1 MKDKDRAGK
10 PPEKKP
16 DPVSGLPAPEVSAP
30 TAVPRGYQWLF
41 RLLAAGLVL
50 LPLVLLEL
58 GLRAGGYGHPASFF
72 LPREIGGKTVLVE
85 NTWFGL
91 SFFPPA
97 QARSPSPLVVQNPKP
112 PGVCRIFLFG
122 ESAAMGDPR
131 PAYGVGRCLEALL
144 RARFPQ
150 TQFEVVCVAMTAIN
164 SHGLL
169 PIARECARYQGD
181 LWIIYTGHNE
191 FVGPFGANTVFG
203 PAAPPNWLVRSY
215 LALQRTRTGQ
225 WLVTLARRLNH
236 SDNAQAAWGG
246 MRVFL
251 DQQVSPAD
259 PRKERI
265 YASFRRN
272 LEDIVRV
279 ARRRGVPVVLS
290 SVACNLKDCAPFASM
305 HAPGPPSPR
314 RGQWEGHLADGL
326 TYMDEGKTARALE
339 EYRAAAEFDPLYA
352 EEHFRLGQCLLAL
365 KHTDDAAQSFRRA
378 RDLDAL
384 IFRAD
389 TRINRIIR
397 EVAGRYEGRGVAF
410 VDAEQALAPLSAS
423 GIAGEECFY
432 EHVHLNFEGNYQLAR
447 ALAEQAVASLP
458 RRLLAGPGAPEAARN
473 AGFSRQQPGQMAP
486 GPEASWEGPEACA
499 RDLGFTDW
507 NRRTILEDIERRLS
521 DAPFTNQ
528 ADHAVSHQKLETR
541 LAECKGRLR
550 PQAVP
555 AARLTYE
562 QAIARR
568 PRDHWLHH
576 NYAEFLA
583 AIGEL
588 PQAAEQMRM
597 VCELVPQHYSGH
609 LQLGRLLARQGRF
622 DAAAKAF
629 EAALAARPGY
639 GDVYVELGQVRARQ
653 RRFAEAFE
661 AYSLAEHSNVDPARI
676 CLLRAQV
683 FDEQEKRTEAV
694 QSLREAIRLRPA
706 YWEAHD
712 RLGLELAVQG
722 KFHEAGMEFEEVVRL
737 RPDQAE
743 GHLNLGIALARQA
756 RFDEALTQ
764 FETTRRLEPQNEKA
778 RDFIEA
784 VKQRKRGNAR

>member
-1 MKDKDRAGK
+1 MKDKHRTGTA
-10 PPEKKP
+10 PEKKP
-16 DPVSGLPAPEVSAP
+16 DPVSEPPAPAVPAP
-30 TAVPRGYQWLF
+30 AGVPRGYQWLF
-41 RLLAAGLVL
+41 RVLAAGLVL

-58 GLRAGGYGHPASFF
+58 GLRAGGFGHPTSFF
-72 LPREIGGKTVLVE
+72 LPREIGGKAVLVE

-97 QARSPSPLVVQNPKP
+97 QARSPSPLVVQTPKP
-112 PGVCRIFLFG
+112 KGVCRIFLFG

-131 PAYGVGRCLEALL
+131 PAYGMGRCLEALL
-144 RARFPQ
+144 RARFPER
-150 TQFEVVCVAMTAIN
+150 QFEVVCVGTTAIN

-272 LEDIVRV
+272 LADIVRV

-290 SVACNLKDCAPFASM
+290 SVACNLKDCAPFASV
-305 HAPGPPSPR
+305 HAPALQSPNQVEWER
-314 RGQWEGHLADGL
+314 RFQTGL
-326 TYMDEGKTARALE
+326 TNLERGDFTQALE
-339 EYRAAAEFDPLYA
+339 PFQAAAQLSPLYA
-352 EEHFRLGQCLLAL
+352 EGPFRLGQCFLGMTN
-365 KHTDDAAQSFRRA
+365 TDAAAQSFRRA

-389 TRINRIIR
+389 TRINRVIR

-410 VDAEQALAPLSAS
+410 LDAEQALAPLSAS
-423 GIAGEECFY
+423 RITGEECFY

-447 ALAEQAVASLP
+447 ALAEKAVACLP
-458 RRLLAGPGAPEAARN
+458 RQVVAGP
-473 AGFSRQQPGQMAP
+473 Q
-486 GPEASWEGPEACA
+486 ASWEGPEACA
-499 RDLGFTDW
+499 RDLGLTDW
-507 NRRTILEDIERRLS
+507 NRGTILEDIKRRIS

-528 ADHAVSHQKLETR
+528 ADHAVSLRKLETR
-541 LAECKGRLR
+541 LAECNGRLR
-550 PQAVP
+550 PQAVR
-555 AARLTYE
+555 AARLVYQ
-562 QAIARR
+562 QAIQKQ
-568 PRDHWLHH
+568 PGDHWLHH

-583 AIGEL
+583 AVGDL
-588 PQAAEQMRM
+588 AQAAEQMRM
-597 VCELVPQHYSGH
+597 VCDLLPQHYSGH
-609 LQLGRLLARQGRF
+609 LQLGRLLAKQGRF
-622 DAAAKAF
+622 DEAAKAF

-639 GDVYVELGQVRARQ
+639 GDVYVELGEVRARQ
-653 RRFAEAFE
+653 GRFDEALQ
-661 AYSLAEHSNVDPARI
+661 AYSLAERSNVDPARI

-683 FDEQEKRTEAV
+683 FEEQEKRHEAV

-743 GHLNLGIALARQA
+743 GHLNLGIALARQS
-756 RFDEALTQ
+756 RFDEALAQ

-778 RDFIEA
+778 REFIEA
-784 VKQRKRGNAR
+784 VKARKATGASQ

>member
-1 MKDKDRAGK
+1 MKDKHRAGK

-16 DPVSGLPAPEVSAP
+16 DPVSGLPPPEVPAP
-30 TAVPRGYQWLF
+30 IAVPRAYQWLF

-58 GLRAGGYGHPASFF
+58 GLRAGGFGHPTSFF
-72 LPREIGGKTVLVE
+72 LPREIGGKAVLVE

-97 QARSPSPLVVQNPKP
+97 QARSPSPLVLQTPKP
-112 PGVCRIFLFG
+112 KGVCRIFLFG

-131 PAYGVGRCLEALL
+131 PAYGMGRCLEALL
-144 RARFPQ
+144 RARFPER
-150 TQFEVVCVAMTAIN
+150 QFEVVCVGSTAIN

-272 LEDIVRV
+272 LEDMVRV
-279 ARRRGVPVVLS
+279 ATRAGVPVVLS
-290 SVACNLKDCAPFASM
+290 SVACNLKDCAPFASV
-305 HAPGPPSPR
+305 HAPALQSPS
-314 RGQWEGHLADGL
+314 QAEWEKRFQTGL
-326 TYMDEGKTARALE
+326 TNLERGDFTQALQQFH
-339 EYRAAAEFDPLYA
+339 AAAQLSPLYA
-352 EEHFRLGQCLLAL
+352 EGLFRLGQCLLRTTS
-365 KHTDDAAQSFRRA
+365 TDAAAQSFRRA
-378 RDLDAL
+378 RDSDSLP
-384 IFRAD
+384 FRAD
-389 TRINRIIR
+389 TVINRIIR
-397 EVAGRYEGRGVAF
+397 EVAGRYAGQAVVF
-410 VDAEQALAPLSAS
+410 LDAEAALAPLSAS
-423 GIAGEECFY
+423 RVTGDECFY

-447 ALAEQAVASLP
+447 SLADKAVALLP
-458 RRLLAGPGAPEAARN
+458 GRLSGGGNP
-473 AGFSRQQPGQMAP
+473 
-486 GPEASWEGPEACA
+486 SWEDPATCA
-499 RDLGFTDW
+499 RDLGLTDW
-507 NRRTILEDIERRLS
+507 NRCTILEDIERRLS

-528 ADHAVSHQKLETR
+528 ADHAVSLRKLQTR
-541 LAECKGRLR
+541 LAECQARLR
-550 PQAVP
+550 PQAVRT
-555 AARLTYE
+555 ARLTYQ
-562 QAIARR
+562 QAIQKQ
-568 PRDHWLHH
+568 PCDHWLHH

-583 AIGEL
+583 AIGNL
-588 PQAAEQMRM
+588 AQAAEQMRL
-597 VCELVPQHYSGH
+597 VCDLLPQHYSGP

-622 DAAAKAF
+622 EEAAKAF
-629 EAALAARPGY
+629 ETALAARPGF

-653 RRFAEAFE
+653 GRFKEALQ
-661 AYSLAEHSNVDPARI
+661 AYSLAERSNVDPARI

-683 FDEQEKRTEAV
+683 FEEQQKRFEAV

-722 KFHEAGMEFEEVVRL
+722 RFHEAAMEFEEVVRL

-743 GHLNLGIALARQA
+743 GHLNLGIALARQS
-756 RFDEALTQ
+756 RFDEALAQ
-764 FETTRRLEPQNEKA
+764 FQTTRRLEPQNEKA

-784 VKQRKRGNAR
+784 VKARKATGASQ